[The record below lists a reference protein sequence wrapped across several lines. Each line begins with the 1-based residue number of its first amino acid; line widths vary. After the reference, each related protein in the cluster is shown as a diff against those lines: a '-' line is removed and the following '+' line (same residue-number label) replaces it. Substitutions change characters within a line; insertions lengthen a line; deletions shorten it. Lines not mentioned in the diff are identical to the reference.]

1 MDKGWAEL
9 AAAVCEVAVD
19 DYRQIFRLYLR
30 CELLEEKAGLLKQL
44 RQIRREMKNQ
54 LFWDMTMES
63 MNFDEAADIV
73 EKQEAE
79 KWQEEEISSE

>member
-30 CELLEEKAGLLKQL
+30 CELLEEKARLLKQL
-44 RQIRREMKNQ
+44 RQIKREMKHQ

-63 MNFDEAADIV
+63 MSFEEAMNVV
-73 EKQEAE
+73 EKQE
-79 KWQEEEISSE
+79 EERWREEREAMS